1 LTGQPVFLLVDHS
14 VDNST
19 MDKIMTYT
27 TELERKKNIIITF
40 TRYVEKDYNGMATM
54 ALRQAY
60 SKMYDHLKET
70 PVAQRMNVI
79 DEYEFEVKAPASV
92 PVDLS
97 REKFIANILGKLMAT
112 IFTLTHMDLKEDLL
126 EAMKSIE

>member
-1 LTGQPVFLLVDHS
+1 
-14 VDNST
+14 
-19 MDKIMTYT
+19 MDTNMTYT
-27 TELERKKNIIITF
+27 TELERKKNIIVSF
-40 TRYVEKDYNGMATM
+40 AKYAEKDYNSGPMTVV
-54 ALRQAY
+54 RQAY
-60 SKMYDHLKET
+60 KKMYEHLNET

-92 PVDLS
+92 PVEL
-97 REKFIANILGKLMAT
+97 RNEKFISSVLMKLLAT

>member
-1 LTGQPVFLLVDHS
+1 
-14 VDNST
+14 

-40 TRYVEKDYNGMATM
+40 TRYVEKDYNSVATM
-54 ALRQAY
+54 CLRQAY
-60 SKMYDHLKET
+60 STMYELLKET
-70 PVAQRMNVI
+70 PVAERMNVI
-79 DEYEFEVKAPASV
+79 DGYEVEVIPPASV
-92 PVDLS
+92 PADPS
-97 REKFIANILGKLMAT
+97 REKFIANILGKMMAT